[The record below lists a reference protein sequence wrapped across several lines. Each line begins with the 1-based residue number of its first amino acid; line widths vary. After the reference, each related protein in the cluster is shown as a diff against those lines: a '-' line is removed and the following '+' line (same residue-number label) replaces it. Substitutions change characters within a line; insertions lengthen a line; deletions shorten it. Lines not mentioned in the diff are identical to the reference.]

1 MMKGIHKK
9 YQMGNI
15 TSEYLLATVVV
26 LTILFGIKFDEKSV
40 WQLFLEVFQT
50 RHNNYTQTISNL
62 DMVDV
67 KTDKTNGSN
76 K

>member
-9 YQMGNI
+9 YQIGNI
-15 TSEYLLATVVV
+15 TSEYILATVVV
-26 LTILFGIKFDEKSV
+26 LTILFGVKFDEKSV
-40 WQLFLEVFQT
+40 WQLFLEAFQT
-50 RHNNYTQTISNL
+50 RHDNHAQTISNL

-67 KTDKTNGSN
+67 KTDKTNSIN